1 MTGKIDEADE
11 LDRLLKSFPA
21 GEPSPNFTRKVMAT
35 IADFEARKEH
45 QKARS
50 PFWRLLMQLTLP
62 GLAPRAGAGFAGAG
76 LAGGGGRGG
85 AIAMDAWESWRAVT
99 YINLVTAGAIA
110 FSIFYLA
117 SLLLPNATGP
127 DYMNV
132 AGRVMGGF
140 ADLLITPFARG
151 LDYATML
158 FKWLQL

>member
-1 MTGKIDEADE
+1 MTSRIDVADE

-21 GEPSPNFTRKVMAT
+21 GEPSPNFTRRVMAT
-35 IADFEARKEH
+35 IGDFEARKERR
-45 QKARS
+45 KARA
-50 PFWRLLMQLTLP
+50 PFWRPLMQFTP
-62 GLAPRAGAGFAGAG
+62 RGLAPRAGAG
-76 LAGGGGRGG
+76 LAGGGGCGG
-85 AIAMDAWESWRAVT
+85 AIAVDAWESWRAVT
-99 YINLVTAGAIA
+99 YVNLVTAGAIA

-117 SLLLPNATGP
+117 SLILPNATGP

-158 FKWLQL
+158 FKWLQI

>member
-1 MTGKIDEADE
+1 MTSRIGEADE

-35 IADFEARKEH
+35 IDDFEARKERR
-45 QKARS
+45 KDKS
-50 PFWRLLMQLTLP
+50 PFWRPLMQLTP
-62 GLAPRAGAGFAGAG
+62 PDLAPRAGAG

-85 AIAMDAWESWRAVT
+85 AIAVDAWESWRAVT
-99 YINLVTAGAIA
+99 YVNLVTAGAIA

-117 SLLLPNATGP
+117 SLLLPNATGL
-127 DYMNV
+127 DYVNV

-151 LDYATML
+151 LDYATIL